1 MAGVVVHAL
10 VLALGLILPLG
21 VQNVFIFQQGMVQ
34 RKWRGVLPVVIT
46 AGLCDTLLISVAV
59 GGVSVIV
66 LGLPGVK
73 LILMGAGVI
82 FLIYM
87 GWVTWKSAAAPPSSL
102 SMEEQDEQMESI
114 KASTSKT
121 TSTATTPMNARRQI
135 GFALS
140 VSLLN
145 PHALLDT
152 IGVIGTSSLRYEDGE
167 RWAFTLTCI
176 VVSWLWFIFL
186 AAAGMTIGR
195 LDQTGRWFCLLNRS
209 SAVLIWGIA
218 LYLFIGLY
226 SELQFMIGL

>member
-1 MAGVVVHAL
+1 MAGVIIHAFI
-10 VLALGLILPLG
+10 LALGLILPLG

-34 RKWRGVLPVVIT
+34 RSWRAVLPVVIT

-73 LILMGAGVI
+73 LVLMGAGVL

-87 GWVTWKSAAAPPSSL
+87 GWVTWKSAAVSSSHPSIVEPNKQIEGKEGSGG
-102 SMEEQDEQMESI
+102 MV
-114 KASTSKT
+114 
-121 TSTATTPMNARRQI
+121 TAPMNARRQI

-152 IGVIGTSSLRYEDGE
+152 IGVIGTNSLRYEDGE

-176 VVSWLWFIFL
+176 IVSWLWFVIL
-186 AAAGMTIGR
+186 AVAGMTIGR
-195 LDQTGRWFCLLNRS
+195 LDQSGQWFRWLNRS

-218 LYLFIGLY
+218 LYICVGLY
-226 SELQFMIGL
+226 GELRAVIGF

>member
-1 MAGVVVHAL
+1 MAGVVIHAFI
-10 VLALGLILPLG
+10 LALGLILPLG

-34 RKWRGVLPVVIT
+34 RRWRAVLPVVIT
-46 AGLCDTLLISVAV
+46 AGLCDTLLISMAV

-73 LILMGAGVI
+73 LVLMGAGVL

-87 GWVTWKSAAAPPSSL
+87 GWVTWKSASVSS
-102 SMEEQDEQMESI
+102 SH
-114 KASTSKT
+114 
-121 TSTATTPMNARRQI
+121 TSTVEPNKQIEEKEGTDAMVIVPMSARRQI

-152 IGVIGTSSLRYEDGE
+152 IGVIGTNSLRYEDGE

-176 VVSWLWFIFL
+176 IVSWLWFVIL
-186 AAAGMTIGR
+186 AVAGMTIGR
-195 LDQTGRWFCLLNRS
+195 LDQSGQWFRWLNRS

-218 LYLFIGLY
+218 LYIGVGLY
-226 SELQFMIGL
+226 GELRAVIGF

>member
-1 MAGVVVHAL
+1 MAGVVIHAFI
-10 VLALGLILPLG
+10 LALGLILPLG

-34 RKWRGVLPVVIT
+34 RRWRAVLPVVIT

-73 LILMGAGVI
+73 LVLMGAGVL

-87 GWVTWKSAAAPPSSL
+87 GWVTWKSASASS
-102 SMEEQDEQMESI
+102 SH
-114 KASTSKT
+114 
-121 TSTATTPMNARRQI
+121 TSTVEPNKQIEEKEGTDATVTAPMSARRQI

-152 IGVIGTSSLRYEDGE
+152 IGVIGTNSLRYEDGE

-176 VVSWLWFIFL
+176 IVSWLWFVIL
-186 AAAGMTIGR
+186 AIAGMTIGR
-195 LDQTGRWFCLLNRS
+195 LDQSGQWFRWLNRS

-218 LYLFIGLY
+218 LYIGVGLY
-226 SELQFMIGL
+226 GELQAVIGF

>member
-1 MAGVVVHAL
+1 MAGVVIHAFI
-10 VLALGLILPLG
+10 LALGLILPLG

-34 RKWRGVLPVVIT
+34 RRWRAVLPVVIT

-73 LILMGAGVI
+73 LVLMGAGVL

-87 GWVTWKSAAAPPSSL
+87 GWVTWKSASVSS
-102 SMEEQDEQMESI
+102 SH
-114 KASTSKT
+114 
-121 TSTATTPMNARRQI
+121 TSTVEPNKQIEEKEGTDAMVIVPMSARRQI

-152 IGVIGTSSLRYEDGE
+152 IGVIGTNSLRYEDGE

-176 VVSWLWFIFL
+176 IVSWLWFVIL
-186 AAAGMTIGR
+186 AVAGMTIGR
-195 LDQTGRWFCLLNRS
+195 LDQSGQWFRWLNRS

-218 LYLFIGLY
+218 LYIGVGLY
-226 SELQFMIGL
+226 GELRAVIGF

>member
-1 MAGVVVHAL
+1 MAGVVVHAFI
-10 VLALGLILPLG
+10 LALGLILPLG
-21 VQNVFIFQQGMVQ
+21 VQNVFIFQQGIVQ
-34 RKWRGVLPVVIT
+34 RKWRAVLPVVMT

-73 LILMGAGVI
+73 LMLMGGGVL

-87 GWVTWKSAAAPPSSL
+87 GWVTWKSAAAPSPHL
-102 SMEEQDEQMESI
+102 PMAEQNERTQST
-114 KASTSKT
+114 KAFD
-121 TSTATTPMNARRQI
+121 TAATMPMNAKRQI

-152 IGVIGTSSLRYEDGE
+152 IGVIGTSSLRYEGGE

-176 VVSWLWFIFL
+176 IVSWLWFVLL
-186 AAAGMTIGR
+186 AVAGMTIGR
-195 LDQTGRWFCLLNRS
+195 LDQTGRWFQWLNRS
-209 SAVLIWGIA
+209 SALLIWGIA
-218 LYLFIGLY
+218 LYLLVSLY
-226 SELQFMIGL
+226 GELRWMIGS